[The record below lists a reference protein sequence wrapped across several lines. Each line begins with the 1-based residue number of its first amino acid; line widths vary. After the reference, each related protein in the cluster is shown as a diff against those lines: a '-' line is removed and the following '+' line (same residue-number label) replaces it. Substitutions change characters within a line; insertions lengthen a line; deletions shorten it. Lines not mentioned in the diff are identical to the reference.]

1 MPTSHH
7 QITTHVGHNCPT
19 YQTINKLLFCNSDKS
34 LLRFV
39 PQPTRP
45 AATYPHMENDMS
57 DATNE
62 DLIQALKIAFCYMP
76 KAIEVN
82 KYEYGDRYQTVL
94 GHIQTV
100 RETLLINE
108 VDPEEVYGEIN
119 PDTTPNSS
127 Y

>member
-1 MPTSHH
+1 MT
-7 QITTHVGHNCPT
+7 
-19 YQTINKLLFCNSDKS
+19 
-34 LLRFV
+34 
-39 PQPTRP
+39 
-45 AATYPHMENDMS
+45 

-82 KYEYGDRYQTVL
+82 KFDYGDRYQTVL
-94 GHIQTV
+94 DHIQTV
-100 RETLLINE
+100 REVLLINE

-119 PDTTPNSS
+119 PDSTPNSS

>member
-1 MPTSHH
+1 
-7 QITTHVGHNCPT
+7 
-19 YQTINKLLFCNSDKS
+19 
-34 LLRFV
+34 
-39 PQPTRP
+39 
-45 AATYPHMENDMS
+45 MS

-76 KAIEVN
+76 KAIDVN

-94 GHIQTV
+94 DHIQTV
-100 RETLLINE
+100 REVLLINE

-119 PDTTPNSS
+119 PDSTPNSS